1 MVAVAVGEEGS
12 KPNYEL
18 IGIGMGVLGVVVAAL
33 IGWFMVKPTWEKNQ
47 EQRKKLAELE
57 KQIKTGASRVG
68 KG

>member
-33 IGWFMVKPTWEKNQ
+33 IGWFMVKP
-47 EQRKKLAELE
+47 A
-57 KQIKTGASRVG
+57 
-68 KG
+68 